1 MEKINSIIIGL
12 GQTGISVARFLAH
25 ENIDF
30 IVCDTRDSVANL
42 ADFQAEF
49 PEVLI
54 YLGKL
59 DLSLL
64 KSATRLIVSPGIA
77 ISTPAIAAAQQA
89 GVEIIGDIELFVR
102 HCAAPIIVITGSNG
116 KTTTTTLVGEMAQ
129 ASGFRVG
136 IGGNIGTPAL
146 DLLGNDYNFFILE
159 LSSFQ
164 LETTQSLKAAA
175 AVCLNVS
182 DNHMDRYPNFQEYVN
197 AKNRIYKNSAI
208 SVINLDDPQS
218 WQTANLSNNKIGFT
232 VENAPK
238 PKDLKHCFVL
248 KEEKLLNSPSSAPA
262 SLKLRRVDFSL
273 EGEVKEPAG
282 RSVPVPSPLRAR
294 VRGDQLAIY
303 YDDQF
308 WLSVNDLPIK
318 TKHHCANLLAA
329 FALGSSC
336 NFKKEAMLSVAKSFM
351 GIPHRC
357 QMVAEKNGVVW
368 INDSKATTIAA
379 ATVAIENIGA
389 TITGKIILIAGGDGK
404 GANFTPFAKPIS
416 DYCRAVI
423 LLGRD
428 AEQIAA
434 ILPKFIKPVFVKTL
448 AEAVTQAVQFAETG
462 DAVLLSP
469 ACASTDM
476 FKNFVERGELFINY
490 VNEL

>member
-1 MEKINSIIIGL
+1 MKHEKVIIIGL
-12 GQTGISVARFLAH
+12 GQTGISVARFLAQK
-25 ENIDF
+25 NIDF
-30 IVCDTRDSVANL
+30 SVCDTRDSVTNL

-49 PEVLI
+49 PDVLVC
-54 YLGKL
+54 LGKL
-59 DLSLL
+59 DPELL
-64 KSATRLIVSPGIA
+64 KSATQLIVSPGVA
-77 ISTPAIAAAQQA
+77 ISTPAIAEAQQA

-102 HCAAPIIVITGSNG
+102 HCAAPIIAITGSNG
-116 KTTTTTLVGEMAQ
+116 KTTTTTLVSEMAK

-136 IGGNIGTPAL
+136 MGGNIGTPAL
-146 DLLGNDYNFFILE
+146 DLLTSDYNFFVLE

-164 LETTQSLKAAA
+164 LETTTSLRAAA

-182 DNHMDRYPNFQEYVN
+182 DNHMDRYNHFQEYVA
-197 AKNRIYKNSAI
+197 AKNTIYHDSKI
-208 SVINLDDPQS
+208 SVINLDDPPA
-218 WQTANLSNNKIGFT
+218 WETATLSKNKIGFT
-232 VENAPK
+232 VKDPEVGRLMRSK
-238 PKDLKHCFVL
+238 PKERLLASHKQAYRRDSENQHCF
-248 KEEKLLNSPSSAPA
+248 
-262 SLKLRRVDFSL
+262 SLINNQLCYD
-273 EGEVKEPAG
+273 GEAW
-282 RSVPVPSPLRAR
+282 
-294 VRGDQLAIY
+294 LAIA
-303 YDDQF
+303 
-308 WLSVNDLPIK
+308 DLPIK

-336 NFKKEAMLSVAKSFM
+336 NFKKEAMLYVATSFV

-357 QMVAEKNGVVW
+357 QTVAEKNGVMW

-416 DYCRAVI
+416 EYCRAVI

-428 AEQIAA
+428 AEQISA
-434 ILPKFIKPVFVKTL
+434 ILPNSIKPIFLKTL
-448 AEAVTQAVQFAETG
+448 AEAVTQAAILAEAG

-476 FKNFVERGELFINY
+476 FKNFVERGELFIKY
-490 VNEL
+490 VKQMK

>member
-1 MEKINSIIIGL
+1 MKRKKVIIIGL
-12 GQTGISVARFLAH
+12 GETGISVARFLKRQG
-25 ENIDF
+25 IGF
-30 IVCDTRDSVANL
+30 SVCDTREASANL
-42 ADFQAEF
+42 EKFQSEF
-49 PEVLI
+49 PDAILH
-54 YLGKL
+54 LGQL
-59 DLSLL
+59 DPTLL
-64 KSATRLIVSPGIA
+64 KSATQLIVSPGVA
-77 ISTPAIAAAQQA
+77 ISTPAIAEAQQA

-102 HCAAPIIVITGSNG
+102 HCAAPIIAITGSNG

-146 DLLGNDYNFFILE
+146 DLLTDDYNFFILE

-164 LETTQSLKAAA
+164 LETIQSLQAAA

-182 DNHMDRYPNFQEYVN
+182 DNHMDRYHNFQEYV
-197 AKNRIYKNSAI
+197 ATKNTIYHNSKV

-218 WQTANLSNNKIGFT
+218 WQMANLSKNKIGFT
-232 VENAPK
+232 VNDPEVGRLTRSKPMEPEGCLLASRKQAYMRDSENQ
-238 PKDLKHCFVL
+238 HCFAL
-248 KEEKLLNSPSSAPA
+248 INNQLCY
-262 SLKLRRVDFSL
+262 D
-273 EGEVKEPAG
+273 
-282 RSVPVPSPLRAR
+282 
-294 VRGDQLAIY
+294 GDAWLAIA
-303 YDDQF
+303 
-308 WLSVNDLPIK
+308 DLPIK

-336 NFKKEAMLSVAKSFM
+336 GFAKEAMIKVAKSFV

-357 QMVAEKNGVVW
+357 QTVAEKKGVLW

-379 ATVAIENIGA
+379 ATVAIENIGV
-389 TITGKIILIAGGDGK
+389 TITGKIILIAGGDSK

-428 AEQIAA
+428 AKQIAA
-434 ILPKFIKPVFVKTL
+434 ILPDSSKLIFVKTL
-448 AEAVTQAVQFAETG
+448 AEAVAQAAKLAEMG